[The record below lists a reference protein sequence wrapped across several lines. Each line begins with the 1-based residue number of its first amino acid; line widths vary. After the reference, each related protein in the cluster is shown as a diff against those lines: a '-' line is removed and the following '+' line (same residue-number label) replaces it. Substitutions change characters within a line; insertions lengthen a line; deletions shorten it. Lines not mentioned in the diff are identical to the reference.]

1 MPPTVFINWKQN
13 FRLNQCCFPLVYKYE
28 MQLFSDSKPIRV
40 GNNLCVHLPTAVAQ
54 RTKLHAFYKTDYFQ
68 NSKHRF
74 ETLSK
79 TQIDKSRPQTLAIE
93 NKKATLI
100 RAATHLVP
108 NPFDPRTSGPPLPVT
123 IHKFSPPGQTIP
135 NQLGPSG

>member
-1 MPPTVFINWKQN
+1 
-13 FRLNQCCFPLVYKYE
+13 

-93 NKKATLI
+93 NKKRDTHKSKKYTSVLETNLKSSSSII
-100 RAATHLVP
+100 RSIGVL
-108 NPFDPRTSGPPLPVT
+108 
-123 IHKFSPPGQTIP
+123 
-135 NQLGPSG
+135 

>member
-93 NKKATLI
+93 NKKRDTHKSKKYTSVLETNLKSSSSII
-100 RAATHLVP
+100 RSIGVL
-108 NPFDPRTSGPPLPVT
+108 
-123 IHKFSPPGQTIP
+123 
-135 NQLGPSG
+135 